1 MTIIEE
7 LDKVMSEIKTAEDD
21 LKLLLRRYHITHSEY
36 YGLPLISKEEEC
48 DKPEMIPVQKDSGT
62 IAEYKVLN
70 AWFNYYGEDNCS
82 TKAAKREPGVMVI
95 SIPLSERAMVISYI
109 DEFNLTKR
117 HFIEVSHKIKNE
129 DERFDTVHKLFP
141 MLLVNNLRRSLKF
154 HDGPNK
160 VQFGWSTKPIIYK
173 RDKQE
178 VLDKLKKSKQRDHGA
193 LWFGK
198 LKSEISKISCLS
210 DHAKLREIRE
220 VKAQPTVKVDRQNYS
235 CPMPIL
241 VMVDDKPVR
250 IRSLKSYNKLGCLPR
265 GKKPAPKRLVNSRL
279 HLYEILPD

>member
-1 MTIIEE
+1 MMIIEE
-7 LDKVMSEIKTAEDD
+7 LDRAMGEITSAENN
-21 LKLLLRRYHITHSEY
+21 LKHLLGRYRVTHSEY

-48 DKPEMIPVQKDSGT
+48 DKPEAISVYKDLGT
-62 IAEYKVLN
+62 VAEYKVLN

-95 SIPLSERAMVISYI
+95 SIPLPDRSAVVSQIEV
-109 DEFNLTKR
+109 FNLAKR
-117 HFIEVSHKIKNE
+117 HFIDVAHKIKNE

-141 MLLVNNLRRSLKF
+141 MLLVNNLRRTLKF

-178 VLDKLKKSKQRDHGA
+178 VLDKLEKSKQRSHGS

-198 LKSEISKISCLS
+198 LKSEIVKIKCLS
-210 DHAKLREIRE
+210 DHVKLREIRE
-220 VKAQPTVKVDRQNYS
+220 VKVQPTVKVDRQNYS

-241 VMVDDKPVR
+241 VMIDEKPVR
-250 IRSLKSYNKLGCLPR
+250 IRSLKSYNKSDCLPR